1 MKILQIKF
9 KNINSLKGE
18 HHIDFESE
26 PLKSNALF
34 AITGPTGSGKSTLL
48 DVICLALF
56 NRVPRMG
63 KLSKGEIARSGSVIT
78 RHQKQAFAQVT
89 YQSKSGKFLSHW
101 DIQYNRNNNL
111 NDYEMQLKN
120 LTSNEEM
127 DLKKSEVPPKNEELI
142 GLSYEQFIKS
152 ILLAQGEFSKFLKA
166 SDNDRKQILEQIT
179 GTEIYRKIGILAYE
193 KAKLV
198 TSKIDLDLQRIS
210 DLQEKILEDDD
221 VSKLKNLLSE
231 ANVTKKEKLETL
243 AQLKTQINFEEKRKQ
258 LVTKLEKNQKEKAK
272 LLQLL
277 ADFKE
282 KHSAKLEKHQ
292 KTQAFAEDLQAWEQQ
307 KKQLNDLLK
316 NKQSIQLQL
325 ENLNKQEVEYLEKVT
340 KLIQH
345 PVEANLVVESLE
357 DFRKKVVSIDLEL
370 KDARKTFSIQQ
381 KPVEDKLQLLGIQC
395 NIKEI
400 NKTINR
406 LKEHQLKWQS
416 DLQKASNFLSLHNSV
431 IGNLEEVTSTINQ
444 KIEFSLEAK
453 QLEQQKIQLN
463 KKKSE
468 VSSQLEDL
476 KKTFEVNQQ
485 ELHLHEKELTN
496 AKTNLENFQLK
507 LNNQQL
513 IQHFEDH
520 RKKLHSGEECPL
532 CGSVE
537 HPFIQDQV
545 VFESDLEVKIN
556 QQKKALQ
563 QLEKAV
569 QQLQNLVVAQN
580 KDIDNKEKQIK
591 DLEAEL
597 DSIKLQ
603 WKSDFDR
610 LLQEKKNNTW
620 QEFVEVLKEIQ
631 LWFKKKV
638 EVEQNLG
645 QLTNLFSELN
655 DLQSLL
661 QQGHNLRKKLDAIYQ
676 GNDVEKEVS
685 ELKSIWERNQQQQLT
700 KKEDLES
707 REQQL
712 KELTSV
718 FEKNELKLQNS
729 IEIAGFS
736 SIEESLSAR
745 MKESDFQQLLN
756 QQNQLDSQLKVVQ
769 QTLENTK
776 EHLEEIKQGFSEQD
790 LSELLAKNEENT
802 LALQAIEEKIIGFSN
817 QLLNQEN
824 LLKELKSL
832 QKRVEEEQQKSE
844 KWLLLNEIIG
854 DARGSKFNNFAQD
867 LTLMHLLAMAN
878 HRLTKLNDRYQIDR
892 PQKGEGEDLVAIDL
906 HMGSE
911 RRSVKTLSGGET
923 FMLSL
928 ALALALSDLASQN
941 VKIDSL
947 FIDEGFGTLD
957 PETLDQTLDTLE
969 RLQAESNK
977 TIGIISHVDALKE
990 RIQTQIQLTK
1000 NGQGYS
1006 SLKVVS

>member
-18 HHIDFESE
+18 HLIDFESE

-63 KLSKGEIARSGSVIT
+63 KLSKGEIARSGSVLT

-89 YQSKSGKFLSHW
+89 YQCKSGKFISHW

-120 LTSNEEM
+120 LMTNEEM

-142 GLSYEQFIKS
+142 GLTYEQFIKS

-179 GTEIYRKIGILAYE
+179 GTEIYRKIGMLAYE

-198 TSKIDLDLQRIS
+198 NSKIDLDLQRIS
-210 DLQEKILEDDD
+210 DLQEKLKQEDE
-221 VSKLKNLLSE
+221 VSELKFQLSE
-231 ANVTKKEKLETL
+231 ANARKKEKSDVL
-243 AQLKTQINFEEKRKQ
+243 AQLKSQIDFEEKRKK
-258 LVTKLEKNQKEKAK
+258 LVSKIESHQKEKSK
-272 LLQLL
+272 LFQLQT
-277 ADFKE
+277 DFKE
-282 KHSAKLEKHQ
+282 KHSTKLEKHQ

-307 KKQLNDLLK
+307 KKQLIDVEK
-316 NKQSIQLQL
+316 NKASIQLQL
-325 ENLNKQEVEYLEKVT
+325 KNLKKQELEYLEKVT

-345 PVEANLVVESLE
+345 PVEANLVVQSLE
-357 DFRKKVVSIDLEL
+357 DFRKKVVAIDLEL
-370 KDARKTFSIQQ
+370 NDARKTFDIQQ
-381 KPVEDKLQLLGIQC
+381 KPVKEKLQDLGVKNNLK
-395 NIKEI
+395 NIDE
-400 NKTINR
+400 TLHR
-406 LKEHQLKWQS
+406 LKEHQQKWQS
-416 DLQKASNFLSLHNSV
+416 DLQKASDFLKQHHS
-431 IGNLEEVTSTINQ
+431 IIENLKEVTSAINQ

-453 QLEQQKIQLN
+453 QLEQRKIQLD

-468 VSSQLEDL
+468 VGSALENL
-476 KKTFEVNQQ
+476 KKSFEVNQQ
-485 ELHLHEKELTN
+485 ELRLQEKELIT
-496 AKTNLENFQLK
+496 AKTKLENLQLK
-507 LNNQQL
+507 WNNQQL

-520 RKKLHSGEECPL
+520 RKKLQKGEECPL

-537 HPFIQDQV
+537 HPFIQEPV
-545 VFESDLEVKIN
+545 VFESDLEIKIN

-563 QLEKAV
+563 QLEKEV
-569 QQLQNLVVAQN
+569 QKLQNSVASQN

-597 DSIKLQ
+597 ASIRHQ
-603 WKSDFDR
+603 WKLDFNQ
-610 LLQEKKNNTW
+610 LQQEKKQHTW
-620 QEFVEVLKEIQ
+620 EEFVEVLKEIQ
-631 LWFKKKV
+631 LQFKEKE
-638 EVEQNLG
+638 EVEKKLA
-645 QLTNLFSELN
+645 QLSNLFSELN
-655 DLQSLL
+655 DLKSLL
-661 QQGHNLRKKLDAIYQ
+661 QKGQELRKKLDAIYQ
-676 GNDVEKEVS
+676 GKDVEKEVS
-685 ELKSIWERNQQQQLT
+685 ELKSVWEKNQQQQFT
-700 KKEDLES
+700 KKEDLAKLDE
-707 REQQL
+707 QL
-712 KELTSV
+712 KD
-718 FEKNELKLQNS
+718 LKSAFDKLESNLLNS
-729 IEIAGFS
+729 AQSAGFS
-736 SIEESLSAR
+736 SIEESVSAR
-745 MKESDFQQLLN
+745 MKERDFQELLN
-756 QQNQLDSQLKVVQ
+756 QKNKLDSQLKVAHQ
-769 QTLENTK
+769 NLKNAQDQ
-776 EHLEEIKQGFSEQD
+776 LEEMKQDFGEQD
-790 LSELLAKNEENT
+790 LTDLLAKKEENT
-802 LALQAIEEKIIGFSN
+802 LALEALDKQIIEFSN
-817 QLLNQEN
+817 QLLTQNQ
-824 LLKELKSL
+824 LLKEIESL
-832 QKRVEEEQQKSE
+832 QKRVEEEKQKSE

-854 DARGSKFNNFAQD
+854 DARGAKFNNFAQD
-867 LTLMHLLAMAN
+867 LTLMHLLGMAN
-878 HRLTKLNDRYQIDR
+878 HRLTKLNDRYQMDR

-1006 SLKVVS
+1006 SLKVVN